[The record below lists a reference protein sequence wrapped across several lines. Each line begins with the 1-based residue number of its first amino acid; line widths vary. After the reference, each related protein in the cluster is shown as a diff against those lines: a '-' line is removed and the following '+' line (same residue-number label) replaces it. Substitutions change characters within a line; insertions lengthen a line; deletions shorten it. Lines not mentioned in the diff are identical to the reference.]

1 MSNAGEKSSDLQT
14 AAVNSEIDIENAI
27 ELLTSRY
34 SIIDFGGEVRYL
46 KNSNIS
52 DLLIG
57 EINPLTTRL
66 NLYRKTD
73 VELFQQREL
82 VLLLQRCTF

>member
-46 KNSNIS
+46 KNSNNPHNAIIS
-52 DLLIG
+52 
-57 EINPLTTRL
+57 
-66 NLYRKTD
+66 
-73 VELFQQREL
+73 
-82 VLLLQRCTF
+82 VLPISVR